1 MTGSCSRITL
11 CNSELLLN
19 SASYALFPCGSARLP
34 STTIER
40 IRVEIWDA
48 ATDISQRLGQLLKL
62 GLARCLPGSAVS
74 CTALPLALHVLD
86 AKLSAT
92 NHRTSADARVEKQNH
107 LNMLIDVMREYR
119 PRHEEADCI
128 TRAIRYFMECTYL
141 EPTPSSPREATGGQ
155 SPGMSDVL
163 TGNPT
168 QYLKL
173 ALTLD
178 LSLSHDRLPVEK
190 DFPVQIQGL
199 ISRTGCFMPI
209 LFSYGDQADVN
220 LAATSTEQPS
230 SELEQSS
237 VNCVSPKGS
246 DLTGW
251 IQNDRSLFFAQ
262 EMGLGP

>member
-1 MTGSCSRITL
+1 M
-11 CNSELLLN
+11 NA
-19 SASYALFPCGSARLP
+19 ASYALFPCGSAWLP

-40 IRVEIWDA
+40 IRVDLWDV
-48 ATDISQRLGQLLKL
+48 ATDISQRLGQLLKP
-62 GLARCLPGSAVS
+62 GLAQYLPGSAVS

-92 NHRTSADARVEKQNH
+92 DHCTPTDERVQKQNN
-107 LNMLIDVMREYR
+107 LNMLIEVMREYR
-119 PRHEEADCI
+119 SRHEEADCI

-141 EPTPSSPREATGGQ
+141 EPTRSSFREALEEQ
-155 SPGMSDVL
+155 ISEMSDVV
-163 TGNPT
+163 TQNPT
-168 QYLKL
+168 LYVKL

-178 LSLSHDRLPVEK
+178 LSLSQDRLPVEK
-190 DFPVQIQGL
+190 DFPSQIQSL
-199 ISRTGCFMPI
+199 ISRTGCFVPI

-220 LAATSTEQPS
+220 LAAASTEQPS

-237 VNCVSPKGS
+237 VHCASPKDS